1 MKKSIFSIALFGI
14 LALVSCKKDED
25 SGGGSSF
32 TAKVNGETYKADG
45 LLAYATSFGDYT
57 NVYGV
62 ADASGTGETMYFSIP
77 TDASKGTYQFDADY
91 PAYYVDADGNAFATV
106 WGGGSGS
113 VTITDIDADHV
124 EGSFSFKAFDAATEA
139 EEKAVT
145 DGKFNVEFR

>member
-1 MKKSIFSIALFGI
+1 MKKSILSIALFGI

-25 SGGGSSF
+25 SDSGNSF
-32 TAKVNGETYKADG
+32 TAKVNGETYEAEE

-62 ADASGTGETMYFSIP
+62 ADASGTGETMYFAVP
-77 TDASKGTYQFDADY
+77 TGATKGTYQFDADY

-113 VTITDIDADHV
+113 VTITEIDADHV
-124 EGSFSFKAFDAATEA
+124 EGSFNFKAFDAATEA
-139 EEKAVT
+139 EETNVT